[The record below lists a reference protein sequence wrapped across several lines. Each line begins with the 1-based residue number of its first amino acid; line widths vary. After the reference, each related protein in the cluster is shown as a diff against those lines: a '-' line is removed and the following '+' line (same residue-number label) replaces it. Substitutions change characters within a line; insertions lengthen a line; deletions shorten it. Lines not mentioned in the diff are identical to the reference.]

1 MWAWCSCC
9 GTAVHLPDDGAV
21 KTRMVLAGVLMG
33 FWAPGT
39 AAARGRGG
47 VFGRAR
53 RPATALL
60 GRPPKF
66 GGVKVPESRGRR
78 DAKKGGPPQS
88 RALASVKLPLR
99 EVVVFDF
106 AESFLR

>member
-1 MWAWCSCC
+1 MATRFAGGVSCAEPVVLWA
-9 GTAVHLPDDGAV
+9 
-21 KTRMVLAGVLMG
+21 LALTGVLMG

-39 AAARGRGG
+39 AAARGRAG

-53 RPATALL
+53 RPAMALL

>member
-1 MWAWCSCC
+1 MK
-9 GTAVHLPDDGAV
+9 
-21 KTRMVLAGVLMG
+21 KTRSGVLMG
-33 FWAPGT
+33 FRAPGT
-39 AAARGRGG
+39 AAARGRPG

-53 RPATALL
+53 RPAMALL